1 MKQLEDSE
9 IDDFEIIKH
18 DKKYYAHISISK
30 EIPEK
35 KPSSVGGIDQGLNR
49 TIATVLLDDD
59 VPHEELLCDI
69 EKRNLLD
76 KYDSILASLQRTR
89 NGRKLKKLRNKRSNV
104 AIYHDWCLAKQVAH
118 YTQGYF
124 VAIGNARFNQTNI
137 RGNGNPELRK
147 RVGKWSYSRQRA
159 CIALKRAEMGYAT
172 KLLDERYTSKTC
184 HECGSKLVLRKWLDG
199 SSYILCHDCGL
210 KYDADLNAAH
220 NIALR
225 CQDDWLKVQMNSTE
239 SRVSA

>member
-89 NGRKLKKLRNKRSNV
+89 TAKNQKR
-104 AIYHDWCLAKQVAH
+104 
-118 YTQGYF
+118 
-124 VAIGNARFNQTNI
+124 
-137 RGNGNPELRK
+137 
-147 RVGKWSYSRQRA
+147 
-159 CIALKRAEMGYAT
+159 
-172 KLLDERYTSKTC
+172 
-184 HECGSKLVLRKWLDG
+184 
-199 SSYILCHDCGL
+199 
-210 KYDADLNAAH
+210 
-220 NIALR
+220 
-225 CQDDWLKVQMNSTE
+225 
-239 SRVSA
+239 